1 MSNSN
6 TVKTPTKSARPT
18 IAQLVDGNSNSKLDN
33 DFISV
38 ISKHY
43 NSDVDTFIKN
53 YSTIRYNDC
62 LVDIFIS
69 SYTVLMHIR

>member
-6 TVKTPTKSARPT
+6 TVKKPTKAARPT
-18 IAQLVDGNSNSKLDN
+18 IAQLVDNTSDGKLDN
-33 DFISV
+33 DFISF

-53 YSTIRYNDC
+53 YSTIRYNE
-62 LVDIFIS
+62 
-69 SYTVLMHIR
+69 